1 MSPAVR
7 SGNKGVSVPAGM
19 SAPSVGGLLTR
30 YPVELH
36 GAESAFSSRRAV
48 MPSWR
53 TGISTDLAQ
62 ITSRISADFDEGPG

>member
-19 SAPSVGGLLTR
+19 SAPSVGGLRTR

-36 GAESAFSSRRAV
+36 G
-48 MPSWR
+48 
-53 TGISTDLAQ
+53 
-62 ITSRISADFDEGPG
+62 